1 MNKRVA
7 EADLQNLVNYLNKL
21 TGNPVDYMSDGNA
34 NIGHYSICSAYGGH
48 QLQQIV
54 SEGGAAIT
62 PLGGGFYP
70 KRELHEM
77 IFRFIVRQQL
87 VKP

>member
-1 MNKRVA
+1 MNKRVS
-7 EADLQNLVNYLNKL
+7 EADLQNLVIYLNKL

-34 NIGHYSICSAYGGH
+34 NIGHYSIWSAYGRH

-54 SEGGAAIT
+54 SEGGTVIT
-62 PLGGGFYP
+62 PLGGGFYT

-77 IFRFIVRQQL
+77 LNHFIVRQQL